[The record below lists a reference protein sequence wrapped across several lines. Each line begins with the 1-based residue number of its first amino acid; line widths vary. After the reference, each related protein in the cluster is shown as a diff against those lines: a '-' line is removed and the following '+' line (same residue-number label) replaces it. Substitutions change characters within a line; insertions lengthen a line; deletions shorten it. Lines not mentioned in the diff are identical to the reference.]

1 MPDFSIPL
9 SGLTA
14 SSTALATISNNLAN
28 LNTLGYKEASVT
40 FSDLFYRDVG
50 TSGDGNPM
58 QIGAGTAVSTIS
70 SNFNPGSVETTGNPR
85 DVAISGNGFFVTQ
98 SGSGYDYTRAGNFA
112 VNSAGYLTASD
123 GSLVM
128 GYPAV
133 NGVVSTNGGIGPL
146 QVGEGQISPPR
157 TTSELQLKVN
167 LNSGASTTD
176 AAYTTP
182 VTVYDSLGNSHV
194 ITFQFSKTAANT
206 WAYTVT
212 APSSDLASGSGTSTT
227 LTSGT
232 FSFDGN
238 GKLIL
243 PTDASGNPLTQL
255 TVTIP
260 GLGDGANDLSFNWQ
274 LQDSNG
280 NGFLTQLA
288 SASSTASTFQDG
300 YGSGTLQDFT
310 IASDGT
316 IQGSFTNGNQVL
328 GQIALASFANVQGL
342 SREGGSNF
350 RETLASGQAV
360 IGAPG
365 TSGRGTLSGGSL
377 ENSNVDISAEFSN
390 LIIAQ
395 RGFEANAKAITTF
408 DEVMQDTIQLKR

>member
-1 MPDFSIPL
+1 MADFSIPL

-28 LNTLGYKEASVT
+28 LNTLGYKEANVT
-40 FSDLFYRDVG
+40 FSDLFYRNIG
-50 TSGDGNPM
+50 TSGDGDPM
-58 QIGAGTAVSTIS
+58 QVGAGTAVATID
-70 SNFNPGSVETTGNPR
+70 SNFAAGSVEQTGLAS

-98 SGSGYDYTRAGNFA
+98 KDGNYAYTRAGDFT

-128 GYPAV
+128 GYSAV
-133 NGVVSTNGGIGPL
+133 NGVISSNGGIGPL
-146 QVGEGQISPPR
+146 QVGQGQISSPK
-157 TTSELQLKVN
+157 TTSTAQVKVN
-167 LNSGASTTD
+167 LNSGAAVGDTP
-176 AAYTTP
+176 YTTP

-194 ITFQFSKTAANT
+194 VTFQFSKTAANT
-206 WAYTVT
+206 WNYAVTV
-212 APSSDLASGSGTSTT
+212 PSSDLSSGTGTDTTIASGT
-227 LTSGT
+227 LN
-232 FSFDGN
+232 FDGN
-238 GKLIL
+238 GKLTL
-243 PTDASGNPLTQL
+243 PTDASGNPETQL
-255 TVTIP
+255 PINLT
-260 GLGDGANDLSFNWQ
+260 GLADGANDLSFDWQ
-274 LQDSNG
+274 LQDSSG

-288 SASSTASTFQDG
+288 SASSTASTYQDG
-300 YGSGTLQDFT
+300 FGSGTLQDFT
-310 IASDGT
+310 ITSDGT
-316 IQGSFTNGNQVL
+316 IQGSFTNGNKVL
-328 GQIALASFANVQGL
+328 GQVVLASFANTQGL
-342 SREGGSNF
+342 SRDGGSNF

-377 ENSNVDISAEFSN
+377 ENSNVDISTEFSK